1 MAQICSFA
9 LSCALAPSAYS
20 AVARL
25 AALVGNRHFAMPWD
39 GARFARTVTFVS
51 VALML
56 TSFAAAQTLSG
67 TVNNSTTG
75 KPSAGDEVIVYS
87 LEQGIRESSRTN
99 TNVLGQFSFKLNNAQ
114 RPYLV
119 RVIHQG
125 VTYHRIAPA
134 GTTSVAIEVY
144 DVARKV
150 NGIGVVAD
158 IMRIQAANGQITV
171 TRDFGVRNTSNPPRI
186 QLNERNLEFY
196 IPGGAHVIK
205 NSGTAIIEN
214 GNAVKSAPIPEGE
227 KNRYAFVF
235 PLRPGLTRF
244 EVTYEIPYSGSANL
258 DPKSIYPVEQFMVML
273 PKSIHFRATGRTPGF
288 KSIHFPNAPD
298 ATVQVASNVSEKEN
312 LAFNISGEG
321 MLKTG
326 QPGAIQDSNQ
336 FEQSKESFSGGA
348 GATQFSNRSGKG
360 LGPPIDTHDQRQ
372 PYRWWILVVLAAVP
386 LIAFVY
392 MVWRHLSM
400 RGAFSRHKRRS
411 SLSTSRSTT
420 RSTPRREEIDYGPV
434 EAGIREA
441 PGAFV
446 PAPPASVLMGQIKD
460 ELFNIEVKR
469 QSGKISEAE
478 FEKARTALD
487 LMLESA
493 LSAQSL
499 NSSTKGAPER
509 LVHTTTAQS

>member
-1 MAQICSFA
+1 MAQIENFA
-9 LSCALAPSAYS
+9 LLCGVL
-20 AVARL
+20 L
-25 AALVGNRHFAMPWD
+25 
-39 GARFARTVTFVS
+39 
-51 VALML
+51 L
-56 TSFAAAQTLSG
+56 TSFAAAQTLTG

-75 KPSAGDEVIVYS
+75 KPSAGDEVIVFS

-99 TNVLGQFSFKLNNAQ
+99 TDALGQFSFKLNNAQ

-119 RVIHQG
+119 RIIHQG
-125 VTYHRIAPA
+125 MTYHRIAPA
-134 GTTSVAIEVY
+134 ETTSVAIEVY
-144 DVARKV
+144 DVARNV

-186 QLNERNLEFY
+186 QLNVRNLEFY
-196 IPGGAHVIK
+196 IPDGAHVIK

-214 GNAVKSAPIPEGE
+214 GNPVKSAPVPEGE

-244 EVTYEIPYSGSANL
+244 EVTYRIPYSGSANL
-258 DPKSIYPVEQFMVML
+258 DPKSIYPLEQFMVML
-273 PKSIHFRATGRTPGF
+273 PKSIHFKATGHAPGF
-288 KSIHFPNAPD
+288 KLIHFPNAPD
-298 ATVQVASNVSEKEN
+298 ATVQVVSNASEKQN

-326 QPGAIQDSNQ
+326 QPGGIQGSDESD
-336 FEQSKESFSGGA
+336 QSKESLSGAARA
-348 GATQFSNRSGKG
+348 GQLSNRSGKE
-360 LGPPIDTHDQRQ
+360 LGPPIDTRDPRQ
-372 PYRWWILVVLAAVP
+372 PYPWWILVVLAAVP

-392 MVWRHLSM
+392 MVWRNLST
-400 RGAFSRHKRRS
+400 RRAFRNEMRRS
-411 SLSTSRSTT
+411 WLSTT
-420 RSTPRREEIDYGPV
+420 RSTTRRETIDYGPV

-446 PAPPASVLMGQIKD
+446 PALPTSVLMRQIKD
-460 ELFNIEVKR
+460 KLFNIEVKR

-478 FEKARTALD
+478 FEKAWTALD
-487 LMLESA
+487 QMLESA
-493 LSAQSL
+493 LSAQSV